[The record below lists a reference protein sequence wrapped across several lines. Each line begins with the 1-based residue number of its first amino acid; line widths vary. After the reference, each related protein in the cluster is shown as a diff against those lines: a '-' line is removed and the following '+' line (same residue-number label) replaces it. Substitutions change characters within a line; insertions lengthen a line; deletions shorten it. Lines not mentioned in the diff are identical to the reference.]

1 MKKLL
6 FVSALCALVF
16 MSCKDDSEPDF
27 SGVEDADYTGVVLN
41 EVCGGDADSK
51 DDWIEI
57 YNGSEK
63 AVNLEGVKILKTD
76 EEGVTVT
83 LYTFGKGD
91 MIAGGTYV
99 VRGKEKFSASI
110 SNSKSVAITLQ
121 APSSAYIDKFDRD
134 AMIDGAAGHALGG
147 SYALVPGNSGKW
159 TVVTVA
165 TKGTG
170 NIVDEGGQPD
180 TPSVGD
186 YTGLVLNE
194 LNGNDPKYI
203 ELYNNSDK
211 KMDITGVLIKKDASD
226 IVYVAPKDTKIAAHG
241 YLVLLADQEDYTT
254 GFTKGL
260 SAKKSVMIE
269 LLSPDGNS
277 CIDVFKNLK
286 EDGSETWGD
295 KKPKYNGETEN
306 MAFARKVDGTGKW
319 YMMKATQGTSND
331 LTEETGAEIVW

>member
-6 FVSALCALVF
+6 FIGALCALF
-16 MSCKDDSEPDF
+16 FTGCKDDSEPDF
-27 SGVEDADYTGVVLN
+27 SGVEDADYTGIVLN

-57 YNGSEK
+57 YNSSEN
-63 AVNLEGVKILKTD
+63 AVSLEGVRLLKTD

-83 LYTFGKGD
+83 LYTFSKEEV
-91 MIAGGTYV
+91 IAGKSYV
-99 VRGKEKFSASI
+99 VKGKENLAASI
-110 SNSKSVAITLQ
+110 SNSKSVVITLQ
-121 APSSAYIDKFDRD
+121 APSGADIDEFDRD
-134 AMIDGAAGHALGG
+134 VMIDGGNGHALGG
-147 SYALVPGNSGKW
+147 SYARNNDGEW
-159 TVVTVA
+159 TIVTVA
-165 TKGTG
+165 TKGSD
-170 NIVDEGGQPD
+170 NIVNEGGQPD
-180 TPSVGD
+180 TPVVGD
-186 YTGLVLNE
+186 YTGLALNE

-203 ELYNNSDK
+203 ELYNNSNK
-211 KMDITGVLIKKDASD
+211 EMDITGIQIKKDASD

-254 GFTKGL
+254 GFTSGL

-269 LLSPDGNS
+269 LLSPDGNNR
-277 CIDVFKNLK
+277 IDVFKNLK

-319 YMMKATQGTSND
+319 YMMKATKGTSNE
-331 LTEETGAEIVW
+331 LTEETGDEIVWE